1 VEQGVDGLARR
12 LRQTGYAAAQVL
24 LFVPVLL
31 VLLLVVLSAVLVVVW
46 VGIAL
51 LFVAIPTGRLLAG
64 LHRRM
69 AADVLAEP
77 VPARYRDTRGLD
89 PLRRLTCW
97 AGDPATGRDQ
107 AWAAYSCTLGFV
119 LSLLVVL
126 LAVGVVT
133 WPLWWYAA
141 GPAMRARSVLDRVL
155 LSRSQTEVL
164 EQRVRELRRSREV
177 SVDHAAAELRRIER
191 DLHDGAQAR
200 LVALGMSLGMA
211 EEVMAADPEAARR
224 LLDEARS
231 TTSAA
236 LGDLRSVVQGIH
248 PPVLA
253 DRGLVGAVEAL
264 AVDLPFPVD
273 VEADV
278 PGRAPAPVESAVYFA
293 VAECLANAAKH
304 ARASRA
310 WVELRHA
317 DGVLA
322 ARVGDDGAGG
332 ADVDAGSGL
341 RGVSRRLQAFDGT
354 MRLSSPAG
362 GPTTIT
368 LEVPCALS
376 SGRTTP
382 SSGRG

>member
-1 VEQGVDGLARR
+1 MMGGVDLLVRR
-12 LRQTGYAAAQVL
+12 LRETWYATAQVL
-24 LFVPVLL
+24 LFAPVLTVL
-31 VLLLVVLSAVLVVVW
+31 VLFVVSAVLVVVW

-51 LFVAIPTGRLLAG
+51 LFAAVPAGRFLAG
-64 LHRRM
+64 LHRTM
-69 AADVLAEP
+69 AADLLGEP
-77 VPARYRDTRGLD
+77 VPARYRDTDGLD
-89 PLRRLTCW
+89 PLRRLRRW
-97 AGDPATGRDQ
+97 AGDPATWRDQ
-107 AWAAYSCTLGFV
+107 AWAAYASTLGLF
-119 LSLLVVL
+119 LSLVVVL
-126 LAVGVVT
+126 LALGVVT
-133 WPLWWYAA
+133 WPVWWYAT
-141 GPAMRARSVLDRVL
+141 GPAMRARSVLDRAL
-155 LSRSQTEVL
+155 LSGSQTEEL
-164 EQRVRELRRSREV
+164 EQRVRDLRRSREV

-211 EEVMAADPEAARR
+211 DELVADDPVAARQ
-224 LLDEARS
+224 LIDEARA
-231 TTSAA
+231 TTTAA
-236 LGDLRSVVQGIH
+236 LGDLRSVVHGIH

-264 AVDLPFPVD
+264 AVDMPFPVD
-273 VEADV
+273 VVADV
-278 PGRAPAPVESAVYFA
+278 PGRAPAPVESAAYFA

-304 ARASRA
+304 AHASRA

-322 ARVGDDGAGG
+322 ARIGDDGTGG
-332 ADVDAGSGL
+332 ARVDAGSGL

-354 MRLSSPAG
+354 MRLTSPVG

-376 SGRTTP
+376 SVRTTP

>member
-1 VEQGVDGLARR
+1 MARR
-12 LRQTGYAAAQVL
+12 LRETGYAAAQVL

-31 VLLLVVLSAVLVVVW
+31 VLLLFVLSAALVVVW

-51 LFVAIPTGRLLAG
+51 LFAVVPAGRLLAQ

-69 AADVLAEP
+69 AADVLGEP
-77 VPARYRDTRGLD
+77 VPALYRETRGLN
-89 PLRRLTCW
+89 PARRLRQW
-97 AGDPATGRDQ
+97 AGDPATWRDQ
-107 AWAAYSCTLGFV
+107 AWAAYSSTLGFV

-126 LAVGVVT
+126 LAAGVVT
-133 WPLWWYAA
+133 WPVWWYAT
-141 GPAMRARSVLDRVL
+141 GPTMRARSVLDRLL
-155 LSRSQTEVL
+155 LSRSPTEVL
-164 EQRVRELRRSREV
+164 EQRVRDLRRSREV
-177 SVDHAAAELRRIER
+177 SVDHAAAELRRVER

-211 EEVMAADPEAARR
+211 EELMEADPGAARR
-224 LLDEARS
+224 LLDEARA
-231 TTSAA
+231 TTTAA
-236 LGDLRSVVQGIH
+236 LGDLRAVVQGIH

-264 AVDLPFPVD
+264 AVDLPFGVD
-273 VEADV
+273 VVADV

-293 VAECLANAAKH
+293 VAECLTNAAKH
-304 ARASRA
+304 AHASRA

-317 DGVLA
+317 DGVLS
-322 ARVGDDGAGG
+322 ARVGDDGLGG
-332 ADVDAGSGL
+332 ASAAAGSGL

-354 MRLSSPAG
+354 MRVASPAG

-376 SGRTTP
+376 SERTTP

>member
-1 VEQGVDGLARR
+1 LGL
-12 LRQTGYAAAQVL
+12 
-24 LFVPVLL
+24 
-31 VLLLVVLSAVLVVVW
+31 
-46 VGIAL
+46 
-51 LFVAIPTGRLLAG
+51 
-64 LHRRM
+64 
-69 AADVLAEP
+69 
-77 VPARYRDTRGLD
+77 
-89 PLRRLTCW
+89 
-97 AGDPATGRDQ
+97 
-107 AWAAYSCTLGFV
+107 V

-126 LAVGVVT
+126 LAAGVVT
-133 WPLWWYAA
+133 WPVWWYAT
-141 GPAMRARSVLDRVL
+141 GPTMRARSVLDRSL
-155 LSRSQTEVL
+155 LARSQTEVL
-164 EQRVRELRRSREV
+164 QQRVRDLRRSREV
-177 SVDHAAAELRRIER
+177 TVDHAAAELRRVER

-211 EEVMAADPEAARR
+211 DELMATDPEAARR

-273 VEADV
+273 VVADV

-304 ARASRA
+304 ARATRA

-317 DGVLA
+317 DGVLT
-322 ARVGDDGAGG
+322 ARIGDDGGGG
-332 ADVDAGSGL
+332 AALGAGSGL

-354 MRLSSPAG
+354 MRLSSPVG